1 MPAILQVGDHA
12 WVVLVALAI
21 DGLAGGDNRITARL
35 AHPVVAIGK
44 LIGWLERTLN
54 RDRPGLASRRVSGM
68 AATVL
73 LVTVAALAGWLVA
86 VGLSA
91 LPLSLWLEALVVAVF
106 LAGRGLYQHVGA
118 VARGL
123 EAGGVDQARAAV
135 SHIVGRDPQS
145 LDASGVA
152 RAAIESAAEN
162 FSDAIIAPVFWYLIL
177 GLPGLLIYKFINTAD
192 SMIGYRSSRFREF
205 GAASARLDD
214 ALNFFP
220 ARLSGGLI
228 AIGAWGAGKD
238 GMAAVA
244 AMRDDAA
251 NHRSPNAGW
260 PEASMAGALGLA
272 LAGPRI
278 YGAKPVKDAWMNRT
292 GRRAASGA
300 DIRAALRI
308 YVYAL
313 LAAGALV
320 LALALA
326 LGAGF
331 PALSG

>member
-21 DGLAGGDNRITARL
+21 DGLAGGDNRVTARIT
-35 AHPVVAIGK
+35 HPVVAIGK
-44 LIGWLERTLN
+44 LIGWLESALN
-54 RDRPGLASRRVSGM
+54 RDRPGLASRRVSGI
-68 AATVL
+68 
-73 LVTVAALAGWLVA
+73 VAVILLVA
-86 VGLSA
+86 VATLAGGLA
-91 LPLSLWLEALVVAVF
+91 AAGLAKLPLSFWIEALVVAVF
-106 LAGRGLYQHVGA
+106 LAGRGLYQHVEA

-123 EAGGVDQARAAV
+123 ERGVDQARAAV
-135 SHIVGRDPQS
+135 RHIVGRDPQS
-145 LDASGVA
+145 LDAAGVA

-162 FSDAIIAPVFWYLIL
+162 FSDAIIAPIFWYLIL
-177 GLPGLLIYKFINTAD
+177 GLPGLLIYKFVNTAD

-228 AIGAWGAGKD
+228 AIGAWCAGKD

-278 YGAKPVKDAWMNRT
+278 YGAKPVEDAWMNRT
-292 GRRAASGA
+292 GRRAASDA

-308 YVYAL
+308 YIYAL
-313 LAAGALV
+313 LVAGALV
-320 LALALA
+320 LALALS
-326 LGAGF
+326 AGF